1 MTCSSTSQ
9 QHAALKDCGAADHVR
24 CTAAAAAE
32 LRLIA
37 PPRCGHAVVS
47 DSESDYE
54 HQSCQPDIMGDSD
67 IELDQQSDQ
76 MLSRPVVICVKHMG

>member
-1 MTCSSTSQ
+1 MQLWRTAVLQITSD
-9 QHAALKDCGAADHVR
+9 AP
-24 CTAAAAAE
+24 AAAAE

-54 HQSCQPDIMGDSD
+54 HQSCKPDIMGDSD

-76 MLSRPVVICVKHMG
+76 MLS